1 MASWKTIAFLQT
13 KPKKARSRS
22 VFVDLKAPVERP
34 RIFYD
39 IADVTF
45 RERQAFLAQQ
55 ERGRRYVQIIELS
68 KESEK

>member
-13 KPKKARSRS
+13 KRRKNRRRS
-22 VFVDLKAPVERP
+22 VFVDLKIPVERP

-45 RERQAFLAQQ
+45 KERQAFLAQQ
-55 ERGRRYVQIIELS
+55 ERGRKYVQIIEPQ
-68 KESEK
+68 KGDME

>member
-13 KPKKARSRS
+13 KPRKNRRRS
-22 VFVDLKAPVERP
+22 VFVDLKAPMEQP
-34 RIFYD
+34 KIFYD
-39 IADVTF
+39 IADITF